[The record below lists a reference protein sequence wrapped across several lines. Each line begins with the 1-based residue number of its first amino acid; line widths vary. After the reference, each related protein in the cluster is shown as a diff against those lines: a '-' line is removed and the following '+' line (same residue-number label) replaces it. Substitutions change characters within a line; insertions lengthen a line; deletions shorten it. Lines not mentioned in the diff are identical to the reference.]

1 MVWGLC
7 LALLIGIGVVRIVST
22 YHVFNHTIDEPSHLA
37 CGIEWWEK
45 GTYTIEAKH
54 TPLARISIAALPY
67 MAGLRAPEQFTKWQD
82 TYSILSADGHYWR
95 NLTLAR
101 LGVLPYFVICVLV
114 VFFWTRHLYGVATA
128 VVAAGIFTFIPTI
141 LAHSAVATTDIPFTA
156 MFVWSLYALTL
167 WLRKPAWKS
176 AAHFGVAAAL
186 SLCAKVSTVALLP
199 ACGLAIVVLCFLAGQ
214 LQWKAL
220 LKTAAVVLLC
230 GFLATWAVYRFSYR
244 PLAQVT
250 SVPERMAGK
259 VFGRGSSVAGAVH
272 AVSAHLPV
280 PAPELVDGV
289 RMMREQRREGTI
301 SFLFGQ
307 VRREG
312 GFWYFFFAALALKT
326 PSAVLLLALIGSV
339 ATLLAW
345 RRYRREWEPAVPLAA
360 AIMIMLVTA
369 PSGLNSGVRYVM
381 PMFVLLSML
390 AADGARV
397 LWTAQ
402 KHKQVYRA
410 AAVLALAWLAISS
423 LRAHPDY
430 LSYFNEFG
438 GRDPSQLLVISDYDW
453 GQDMTRLADY
463 LRAQGIEHVSI
474 AYDGFYD
481 PSSLGLPDTVK
492 LPWCD
497 IQPQGWV
504 IVETRRARLHPEC
517 FTFLQGQPRVAVV
530 GKTMWVYHFPE
541 NAPAATSASP
551 VQ

>member
-1 MVWGLC
+1 LVWGLF
-7 LALLIGIGVVRIVST
+7 LALLISVGVNRIVST

-67 MAGLRAPEQFTKWQD
+67 MAGLRAPERFTKWQD
-82 TYSILSADGHYWR
+82 TYPILSADGHYWR

-101 LGVLPYFVICVLV
+101 LGVLPYFAICAVV
-114 VFFWTRHLYGVATA
+114 VFFWTRHLHGVPSGL
-128 VVAAGIFTFIPTI
+128 VAAGIFTFLPTI

-167 WLRKPAWKS
+167 WLRAPSWKS
-176 AAHFGVAAAL
+176 AAHFGAAAGL
-186 SLCAKVSTVALLP
+186 ALCAKFSTVALLP
-199 ACGLAIVVLCFLAGQ
+199 TCGLAIAALCWFAGQ
-214 LQWKAL
+214 MQWKAL
-220 LKTAAVVLLC
+220 LKTAAMVLLC
-230 GFLATWAVYRFSYR
+230 GFLVTWAVYRFSYE
-244 PLAQVT
+244 PLAEAT
-250 SVPERMAGK
+250 AAPERVAAK
-259 VFGRGSSVAGAVH
+259 VFGKSSGVTGMVH
-272 AVSAHLPV
+272 TVSEHMPL
-280 PAPELVDGV
+280 PAPGLLDGV
-289 RMMREQRREGTI
+289 RMMREQHREGTT

-312 GFWYFFFAALALKT
+312 GFWYFFFVALALKT
-326 PSAVLLLALIGSV
+326 PLAVLLLALIGTV
-339 ATLLAW
+339 VTTLAW
-345 RRYRREWEPAVPLAA
+345 WRNRKDWEGAAPLAS
-360 AIMIMLVTA
+360 AIMIMAVTA

-390 AADGARV
+390 AAVGTRT
-397 LWTAQ
+397 LWTA
-402 KHKQVYRA
+402 KSHPKIYRG
-410 AAVLALAWLAISS
+410 AVVVALVWLAVSS

-438 GRDPSQLLVISDYDW
+438 GKDPSRLLVISDYDW
-453 GQDMTRLADY
+453 GQDLTRLSDY
-463 LRAQGIEHVSI
+463 LRAQGIQHVSI
-474 AYDGFYD
+474 AYDGFYE

-504 IVETRRARLHPEC
+504 IVETRRARVHPEC
-517 FTFLQGQPRVAVV
+517 FQWLNGQPRIAVV

-541 NAPAATSASP
+541 SAPAATPAN
-551 VQ
+551 